1 MTETWGVL
9 VAKQSLLTALVAF
22 LLMVSAVS
30 VIYSSHQSRQ
40 LFNEWQMLQKEAYQ
54 LDEDWGRL
62 LLEHSTWAAP
72 DRIARLAGERL
83 MMVAPSKES
92 FQVVTVHGEAN

>member
-1 MTETWGVL
+1 M
-9 VAKQSLLTALVAF
+9 ARQSLLTAFVALV
-22 LLMVSAVS
+22 LVVSAVS
-30 VIYSSHQSRQ
+30 VVYSSHQSRQ

-72 DRIARLAGERL
+72 DRIARLAAERL
-83 MMVAPSKES
+83 MMVAPAKES
-92 FQVVTVHGEAN
+92 FQVVKVHGEAD

>member
-1 MTETWGVL
+1 MG
-9 VAKQSLLTALVAF
+9 KRSLLTALVTL
-22 LLMVSAVS
+22 LLMISAVS

-72 DRIARLAGERL
+72 DRIERLAGERL

-92 FQVVTVHGEAN
+92 FQVVTVHGEAD

>member
-1 MTETWGVL
+1 MWGVL
-9 VAKQSLLTALVAF
+9 VARQGLFTALIA
-22 LLMVSAVS
+22 LLLVVSAVL

-72 DRIARLAGERL
+72 DRIARLAGEQL
-83 MMVAPSKES
+83 MMVAPTKES
-92 FQVVTVHGEAN
+92 FQVVAVHGEAD